1 MQISEDHQKN
11 AIMFFGGGV
20 VKTAAAKILAK

>member
-1 MQISEDHQKN
+1 MQISEDHKKDD
-11 AIMFFGGGV
+11 MFYGGGV